1 MEKISNGPKLKCEIT
16 SCGQTNNVKYI
27 VNFGVLE
34 GMPKFSVHFGSLNR
48 RVLILQWASLMAQ
61 W

>member
-1 MEKISNGPKLKCEIT
+1 MEKISNVPKLKCEIT
-16 SCGQTNNVKYI
+16 LCGQTNNVKYI

-34 GMPKFSVHFGSLNR
+34 GIPNFSINVGSLNR
-48 RVLILQWASLMAQ
+48 RVLILQWASLVAQ

>member
-16 SCGQTNNVKYI
+16 VYGQTNNVNYI

-34 GMPKFSVHFGSLNR
+34 GPPKFSVNFGSLNR
-48 RVLILQWASLMAQ
+48 RVLILQRASLVAQ
-61 W
+61 

>member
-1 MEKISNGPKLKCEIT
+1 MEKISNGPELKCEIT
-16 SCGQTNNVKYI
+16 VHGQANKVKYI

-34 GMPKFSVHFGSLNR
+34 GTPKRSVNFGSLNR
-48 RVLILQWASLMAQ
+48 RVLILQWASLVAQ